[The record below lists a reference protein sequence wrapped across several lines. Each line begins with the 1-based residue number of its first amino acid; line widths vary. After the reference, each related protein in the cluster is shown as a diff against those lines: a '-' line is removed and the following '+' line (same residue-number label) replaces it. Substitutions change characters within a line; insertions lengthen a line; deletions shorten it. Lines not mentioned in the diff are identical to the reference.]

1 MAVNSAFH
9 TSNLHS
15 IATERSLY
23 QNLVKEAIQIYGH
36 DVYYV
41 NRETV
46 ALDNVLGE
54 DALSKY
60 TNAEPIEM
68 YVEDGAGFGGDKE
81 IITQFGLENRN
92 EITFVVSKERFQE
105 MDSQINLEEGEGSI
119 ALESGTIDQTG
130 NSSNLSSFTG
140 NFYILQDT
148 ATTDADRPQEGDL
161 VYHPVFAK
169 MFEINFVDHD
179 EPFYQLDNNPVY
191 KLRCKQFE
199 YASEVMDTGITTI
212 DEIEGDLST
221 DARAYQITLELS
233 TYQAFGTSTLSGDG
247 VSLVSITQG
256 GTYTTAPTVTFSQ
269 PDIQGVVTAGRLLT
283 YGAGHTNNA
292 FYNMVGGSGSGLQI
306 RGTGGGGM
314 IGFTITVAGTGYQVG
329 DVVSTPID
337 NPATL
342 EITAVNDNTLTLG
355 TAVIDSSGTV
365 TEVTITEAGTGYTN
379 APTVT
384 FSSSDL
390 QGSLLLEN
398 AADTG
403 TNSYIITED
412 YIVGDYVTDK
422 TSQNELFDQ
431 LDDTVLDFT
440 ESNPFGDVG
449 SAT

>member
-9 TSNLHS
+9 TNNLHS
-15 IATERSLY
+15 LATERSLY
-23 QNLVKEAIQIYGH
+23 QNLIKEAIQIYGH

-68 YVEDGAGFGGDKE
+68 YVEDAEGFGGDKE

-119 ALESGTIDQTG
+119 ALEDGSVDQTG
-130 NSSNLSSFTG
+130 NSSTVSTLTG

-161 VYHPVFAK
+161 VYHPIFAK

-199 YASEVMDTGITTI
+199 YTSEILDTGIATI
-212 DEIEGDLST
+212 DAIEGDLST
-221 DARAYQITLELS
+221 DARQYQITLE
-233 TYQAFGTSTLSGDG
+233 
-247 VSLVSITQG
+247 
-256 GTYTTAPTVTFSQ
+256 
-269 PDIQGVVTAGRLLT
+269 
-283 YGAGHTNNA
+283 NE
-292 FYNMVGGSGSGLQI
+292 VGS
-306 RGTGGGGM
+306 
-314 IGFTITVAGTGYQVG
+314 V
-329 DVVSTPID
+329 
-337 NPATL
+337 
-342 EITAVNDNTLTLG
+342 
-355 TAVIDSSGTV
+355 
-365 TEVTITEAGTGYTN
+365 
-379 APTVT
+379 
-384 FSSSDL
+384 
-390 QGSLLLEN
+390 LLEN

-403 TNSYIITED
+403 INSYIITED
-412 YIVGDYVTDK
+412 YIVGDYDTDK

>member
-15 IATERSLY
+15 LVTERSLY

-81 IITQFGLENRN
+81 IISQFGLENRN

-105 MDSQINLEEGEGSI
+105 MDSQINLEEGGGSI

-161 VYHPVFAK
+161 VYHPVFEK

-199 YASEVMDTGITTI
+199 YASEVIDTGIATI
-212 DEIEGDLST
+212 DAIEGELST
-221 DARAYQITLELS
+221 DARQFQITLENEV
-233 TYQAFGTSTLSGDG
+233 G
-247 VSLVSITQG
+247 SIQ
-256 GTYTTAPTVTFSQ
+256 
-269 PDIQGVVTAGRLLT
+269 
-283 YGAGHTNNA
+283 
-292 FYNMVGGSGSGLQI
+292 
-306 RGTGGGGM
+306 
-314 IGFTITVAGTGYQVG
+314 
-329 DVVSTPID
+329 
-337 NPATL
+337 
-342 EITAVNDNTLTLG
+342 
-355 TAVIDSSGTV
+355 
-365 TEVTITEAGTGYTN
+365 
-379 APTVT
+379 
-384 FSSSDL
+384 
-390 QGSLLLEN
+390 LEN

-403 TNSYIITED
+403 IASYILTED
-412 YIVGDYVTDK
+412 YIVGDYDTDK

-431 LDDTVLDFT
+431 LDDTVLDFS

>member
-9 TSNLHS
+9 TNNLHS
-15 IATERSLY
+15 LATERSLY
-23 QNLVKEAIQIYGH
+23 QNLIKEAIQIYGH

-68 YVEDGAGFGGDKE
+68 YVEDSEGFGGDKE

-119 ALESGTIDQTG
+119 ALEDGSIDQTD
-130 NSSNLSSFTG
+130 NSSTVSTLTG

-161 VYHPVFAK
+161 VYHPIFAK

-199 YASEVMDTGITTI
+199 YASEILDTGIATI
-212 DEIEGDLST
+212 DAIEGDLTT
-221 DARAYQITLELS
+221 DARQYQITLE
-233 TYQAFGTSTLSGDG
+233 
-247 VSLVSITQG
+247 
-256 GTYTTAPTVTFSQ
+256 
-269 PDIQGVVTAGRLLT
+269 
-283 YGAGHTNNA
+283 NE
-292 FYNMVGGSGSGLQI
+292 VGS
-306 RGTGGGGM
+306 
-314 IGFTITVAGTGYQVG
+314 V
-329 DVVSTPID
+329 
-337 NPATL
+337 
-342 EITAVNDNTLTLG
+342 
-355 TAVIDSSGTV
+355 
-365 TEVTITEAGTGYTN
+365 
-379 APTVT
+379 
-384 FSSSDL
+384 
-390 QGSLLLEN
+390 LLEN

-403 TNSYIITED
+403 INSYIITED
-412 YIVGDYVTDK
+412 YIVGDYDTDK

-431 LDDTVLDFT
+431 LDDTVLDFS

>member
-9 TSNLHS
+9 TNNLHS
-15 IATERSLY
+15 LATERSLY
-23 QNLVKEAIQIYGH
+23 QNLIKEAIQIYGH

-68 YVEDGAGFGGDKE
+68 YVEDSEGFGGDKE

-119 ALESGTIDQTG
+119 ALEDGSVDQTG
-130 NSSNLSSFTG
+130 NSSTVSTLTG

-161 VYHPVFAK
+161 VYHPIFAK

-199 YASEVMDTGITTI
+199 YASEILDTGIATI
-212 DEIEGDLST
+212 DAIEGDLTT
-221 DARAYQITLELS
+221 DSRAYQISLENEV
-233 TYQAFGTSTLSGDG
+233 G
-247 VSLVSITQG
+247 SIQ
-256 GTYTTAPTVTFSQ
+256 
-269 PDIQGVVTAGRLLT
+269 
-283 YGAGHTNNA
+283 
-292 FYNMVGGSGSGLQI
+292 
-306 RGTGGGGM
+306 
-314 IGFTITVAGTGYQVG
+314 
-329 DVVSTPID
+329 
-337 NPATL
+337 
-342 EITAVNDNTLTLG
+342 
-355 TAVIDSSGTV
+355 
-365 TEVTITEAGTGYTN
+365 
-379 APTVT
+379 
-384 FSSSDL
+384 
-390 QGSLLLEN
+390 LEN

-403 TNSYIITED
+403 SASFIITED
-412 YIVGDYVTDK
+412 YIIGDYDTDK

-431 LDDTVLDFT
+431 LDDTVLDFS

>member
-9 TSNLHS
+9 TNNLHS
-15 IATERSLY
+15 LTTERSLY
-23 QNLVKEAIQIYGH
+23 QNLIKEAIQIYGH

-68 YVEDGAGFGGDKE
+68 YVEDSEGFGGDKE
-81 IITQFGLENRN
+81 IISQFGLENRN

-119 ALESGTIDQTG
+119 ALEDGSIDQTD
-130 NSSNLSSFTG
+130 NFSTVSTLTG
-140 NFYILQDT
+140 NFYILQDI

-161 VYHPVFAK
+161 VYHPIFEK

-199 YASEVMDTGITTI
+199 YASEIIDTGIATI
-212 DEIEGDLST
+212 DAIEGDLST
-221 DARAYQITLELS
+221 DSRQYQITLENEV
-233 TYQAFGTSTLSGDG
+233 G
-247 VSLVSITQG
+247 SIQ
-256 GTYTTAPTVTFSQ
+256 
-269 PDIQGVVTAGRLLT
+269 
-283 YGAGHTNNA
+283 
-292 FYNMVGGSGSGLQI
+292 
-306 RGTGGGGM
+306 
-314 IGFTITVAGTGYQVG
+314 
-329 DVVSTPID
+329 
-337 NPATL
+337 
-342 EITAVNDNTLTLG
+342 
-355 TAVIDSSGTV
+355 
-365 TEVTITEAGTGYTN
+365 
-379 APTVT
+379 
-384 FSSSDL
+384 
-390 QGSLLLEN
+390 LEN
-398 AADTG
+398 SADTG
-403 TNSYIITED
+403 GASFIITED
-412 YIVGDYVTDK
+412 YIVGDYDTDK

-431 LDDTVLDFT
+431 LDDTVLDFS

>member
-9 TSNLHS
+9 TNNLHS
-15 IATERSLY
+15 LATERSLY
-23 QNLVKEAIQIYGH
+23 QNLIKEAIQIYGH

-68 YVEDGAGFGGDKE
+68 YVEDSESFGGDKE
-81 IITQFGLENRN
+81 IISQFGLENRN

-119 ALESGTIDQTG
+119 ALEDGSVDQTG
-130 NSSNLSSFTG
+130 NSSTVSTLTG

-161 VYHPVFAK
+161 VYHPIFAK

-199 YASEVMDTGITTI
+199 YASEIIDTGIATI
-212 DEIEGDLST
+212 DAIEGDLTT
-221 DARAYQITLELS
+221 DSRAYQISLENEV
-233 TYQAFGTSTLSGDG
+233 G
-247 VSLVSITQG
+247 SIQ
-256 GTYTTAPTVTFSQ
+256 
-269 PDIQGVVTAGRLLT
+269 
-283 YGAGHTNNA
+283 
-292 FYNMVGGSGSGLQI
+292 
-306 RGTGGGGM
+306 
-314 IGFTITVAGTGYQVG
+314 
-329 DVVSTPID
+329 
-337 NPATL
+337 
-342 EITAVNDNTLTLG
+342 
-355 TAVIDSSGTV
+355 
-365 TEVTITEAGTGYTN
+365 
-379 APTVT
+379 
-384 FSSSDL
+384 
-390 QGSLLLEN
+390 LEN

-403 TNSYIITED
+403 SASFIITED
-412 YIVGDYVTDK
+412 YIVGDYDTDK

-431 LDDTVLDFT
+431 LDDTVLDFS